1 MARYACRSLLSR
13 IQTRISS
20 PPQTRSLI
28 AGMRRSALKETLLR
42 ALRSEIS
49 YESSHLPPSPLE
61 THFNSFTID
70 PREGEQWVSL
80 TRSDDQEEIKID
92 ATLFD
97 GAAPET
103 RSGVVADS
111 DGSNQRLHIT
121 LAVEVSKKDSDLNP
135 DLDSGGIIMQFLCSA
150 WPDAMDVD
158 RVYAGPRGIHAIKP
172 YLGPAFKDLDE
183 EMQKTVQDYLEE
195 RGVNDELAAFLHKYA
210 ANKDRTE
217 HIRWL
222 RNIESY
228 LKK

>member
-1 MARYACRSLLSR
+1 MARQACRSLLSR

-28 AGMRRSALKETLLR
+28 TGMRRSALKETLLR

-70 PREGEQWVSL
+70 PRVGERWVSL
-80 TRSDDQEEIKID
+80 TRCDDQEEIKID
-92 ATLFD
+92 ATMFD
-97 GAAPET
+97 GSAPGS
-103 RSGVVADS
+103 RSGDVTE
-111 DGSNQRLHIT
+111 DGSNERLHIT
-121 LAVEVSKKDSDLNP
+121 LAVEVSKKDS

-150 WPDAMDVD
+150 WPDALDVE

-172 YLGPAFKDLDE
+172 YMGPEFKDLDE
-183 EMQKTVQDYLEE
+183 EVQKAVQDYLEQ

-217 HIRWL
+217 HVRWL
-222 RNIESY
+222 QNIESY
-228 LKK
+228 MKK

>member
-1 MARYACRSLLSR
+1 MARQACRSLLSR

-28 AGMRRSALKETLLR
+28 TGMRRSALKETLLR

-49 YESSHLPPSPLE
+49 YESSHLPTSPLE

-80 TRSDDQEEIKID
+80 TRSDDREEIKID

-97 GAAPET
+97 GSAPET
-103 RSGVVADS
+103 RSGDVS

-121 LAVEVSKKDSDLNP
+121 LAVEVSKKDSDSEP
-135 DLDSGGIIMQFLCSA
+135 ESESGGIIMQFLCSA

-158 RVYAGPRGIHAIKP
+158 RVYAGPRGIYAIKP
-172 YLGPAFKDLDE
+172 YMGPEFKDLDE
-183 EMQKTVQDYLEE
+183 EVQKAVQDYLEQ

-217 HIRWL
+217 HVRWL
-222 RNIESY
+222 QNIESY
-228 LKK
+228 MKK